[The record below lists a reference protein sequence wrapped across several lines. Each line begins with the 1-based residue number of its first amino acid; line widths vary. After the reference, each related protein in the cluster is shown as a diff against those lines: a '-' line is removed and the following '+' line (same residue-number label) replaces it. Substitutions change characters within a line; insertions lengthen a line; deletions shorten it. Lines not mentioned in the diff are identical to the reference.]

1 MFRQISETLIL
12 KFTVITPE
20 SLDMSRMIMS
30 VVSAAIGG
38 EQQGS
43 GGSDG
48 GGSASLVS
56 NTLYADKA
64 GFTFTFWVVIYS
76 HLVTD
81 LDQCMGFHCCG
92 LTWVDHF

>member
-1 MFRQISETLIL
+1 MCQLFLCDVILFCQISETLIL
-12 KFTVITPE
+12 KFTAITPE

-43 GGSDG
+43 SGSGG

-56 NTLYADKA
+56 SSFSLQTRR
-64 GFTFTFWVVIYS
+64 FHVISVYLCS
-76 HLVTD
+76 YL
-81 LDQCMGFHCCG
+81 
-92 LTWVDHF
+92 